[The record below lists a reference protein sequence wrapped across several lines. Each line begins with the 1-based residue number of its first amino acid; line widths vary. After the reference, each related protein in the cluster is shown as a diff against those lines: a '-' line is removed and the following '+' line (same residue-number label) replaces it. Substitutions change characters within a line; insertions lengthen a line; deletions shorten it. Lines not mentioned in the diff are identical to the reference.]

1 MKIVPGDRGPF
12 REHTRLEHDEPS
24 VGLADEVA
32 QERRNVLATVQSVRA
47 QFLVQAKNYK
57 FSMFRKNFIKFYF
70 KRFKYMNFW
79 KKEVFK
85 NCISYKEN

>member
-32 QERRNVLATVQSVRA
+32 QKRRNVLTAVQSVRA
-47 QFLVQAKNYK
+47 QFLVQAKHCK
-57 FSMFRKNFIKFYF
+57 FSICLGKKNFHKILL
-70 KRFKYMNFW
+70 
-79 KKEVFK
+79 KKVQ
-85 NCISYKEN
+85 I